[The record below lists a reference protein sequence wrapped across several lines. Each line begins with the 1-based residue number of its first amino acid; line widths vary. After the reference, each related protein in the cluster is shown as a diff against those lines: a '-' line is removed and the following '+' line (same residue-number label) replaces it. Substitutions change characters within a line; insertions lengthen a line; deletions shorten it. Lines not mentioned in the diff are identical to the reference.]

1 MGRNE
6 ELKRRFAALVQE
18 HSRSMYRSARALL
31 PGDAQAQDAVG
42 EAVLLAWQSFEKL
55 REPKAAKGWLLKITV
70 NCAYAQLRRDRRL
83 VELEKA
89 EGVAAPEK
97 EELPENLWQAVLRLP
112 EEQRLAVTLYY
123 YEDMAVAQIART
135 LGIPQGTVKSRLNR
149 GRERLRKLLEEEDG
163 YGVQRL

>member
-6 ELKRRFAALVQE
+6 ELKSCFAALVQE

-31 PGDAQAQDAVG
+31 PGDTQAQDAVG

-55 REPKAAKGWLLKITV
+55 RDPKAAKGWLVKITV

-83 VELEKA
+83 VELEEA
-89 EGVAAPEK
+89 EQLAAPEK

-123 YEDMAVAQIART
+123 YEDMPVAQIART
-135 LGIPQGTVKSRLNR
+135 LGVPQGTIKSRLNR

>member
-1 MGRNE
+1 MGRDE
-6 ELKRRFAALVQE
+6 ELKSRFAALVQE

-55 REPKAAKGWLLKITV
+55 RDYQAAKSWLVRITV

-89 EGVAAPEK
+89 EKVAVPEK

-123 YEDMAVAQIART
+123 YEDMPVAQIART
-135 LGIPQGTVKSRLNR
+135 LGVPQGTIKSRLNR

>member
-1 MGRNE
+1 MGRDE
-6 ELKRRFAALVQE
+6 ELKSRFAALIQE

-55 REPKAAKGWLLKITV
+55 RDHQAAKSWLVRITV

-89 EGVAAPEK
+89 EKVAGPEK
-97 EELPENLWQAVLRLP
+97 EELPGNLWQAVLRLP

-123 YEDMAVAQIART
+123 YEDMPVAQIART
-135 LGIPQGTVKSRLNR
+135 LGVPQGTIKSRLNR

>member
-1 MGRNE
+1 METQDPRRE
-6 ELKRRFAALVQE
+6 EFVRLVRE
-18 HSRSMYRSARALL
+18 HSRSMFRAARALL
-31 PGDAQAQDAVG
+31 DSDAAAEDAVG

-55 REPKAAKGWLLKITV
+55 RDYQAAKSWLVRITV

-89 EGVAAPEK
+89 EKVAVPEK

-123 YEDMAVAQIART
+123 YEDMPVAQIART
-135 LGIPQGTVKSRLNR
+135 LGVPQGTIKSRLNR

>member
-1 MGRNE
+1 MGGNE
-6 ELKRRFAALVQE
+6 ELKSRFTALVQE

-42 EAVLLAWQSFEKL
+42 EAVLQAWQSFEKP
-55 REPKAAKGWLLKITV
+55 RDPKAAKGWLLKITV

-83 VELEKA
+83 VELEEA
-89 EGVAAPEK
+89 ERMAAPEK
-97 EELPENLWQAVLRLP
+97 EELPESLWQAVLRLP

-123 YEDMAVAQIART
+123 YEDLSVAQIART
-135 LGIPQGTVKSRLNR
+135 LGVPQGMIKSRLNR
-149 GRERLRKLLEEEDG
+149 GRKRLRKLLEEEDG